1 MATKVIIIITKHG
14 IYKIKIKLIKIAY
27 NQSSQ
32 LYQTLGCEV
41 PYLTI
46 KTFFSTL
53 LFEHHQ
59 YCCYHV
65 INVYLRQE

>member
-46 KTFFSTL
+46 KTFFQHYYLSTINIV
-53 LFEHHQ
+53 
-59 YCCYHV
+59 V
-65 INVYLRQE
+65 IML